1 MVSHTEGD
9 YYGDSDLEN
18 LEDEDTEEGK
28 GPDESKSECSSVV
41 SCLWYYCIAMQTP
54 LV

>member
-1 MVSHTEGD
+1 MVSHIEGD

-18 LEDEDTEEGK
+18 FEDEDTEAGK

>member
-18 LEDEDTEEGK
+18 FEDEDTEEGN
-28 GPDESKSECSSVV
+28 GPDQSQSECSSVV
-41 SCLWYYCIAMQTP
+41 SS
-54 LV
+54 

>member
-18 LEDEDTEEGK
+18 FEDEDTEEGK
-28 GPDESKSECSSVV
+28 GPDQSQSECSSVV
-41 SCLWYYCIAMQTP
+41 SC
-54 LV
+54 